1 MAAGDDVM
9 RARPRGSPG
18 PPGKAT
24 NRKDGAAGKDS
35 TVPGPSGADS
45 TVAGPPGPAGQNAT
59 GAPGKD
65 GTDGTDGTNGKPPSS
80 WTFQYGG
87 TTYTCTPVEGFD
99 PDDPRYECTSPEPSP
114 DPTPSPS
121 VLGLPADRRRS

>member
-1 MAAGDDVM
+1 MTDAVLEEAS
-9 RARPRGSPG
+9 RANVG
-18 PPGKAT
+18 
-24 NRKDGAAGKDS
+24 KDGADGKDS

-65 GTDGTDGTNGKPPSS
+65 GTDGTDGKPASS

-87 TTYTCTPVEGFD
+87 ATYTCAPVEGFD
-99 PDDPRYECTSPEPSP
+99 PDDPRYECTSPESSP

>member
-1 MAAGDDVM
+1 MTDAVLEEAS
-9 RARPRGSPG
+9 RANVG
-18 PPGKAT
+18 
-24 NRKDGAAGKDS
+24 KDGADGKDS

-65 GTDGTDGTNGKPPSS
+65 GTDGTDGTNGKPASS

-87 TTYTCTPVEGFD
+87 ATYTCAPVEGFD
-99 PDDPRYECTSPEPSP
+99 PDDPRYECTSPESSP